1 MKRIIIIILIVMLK
15 NIMFSQ
21 SEIKDTIYNS
31 FIGCKYTIIRDKKP
45 DTLFISID
53 FPTEISVVINNEYDY
68 KNLILKPTEITYV
81 LFTTHDSKLITSPNV
96 EFVVFYEDSAYS
108 DTPSYET
115 RFVIENEKIIEQ
127 YFIDKTKTEI
137 FYFNSKRKYCKNFI
151 LSETRKLVL
160 YPKDNNGS
168 F

>member
-1 MKRIIIIILIVMLK
+1 MKSILITILIVIL
-15 NIMFSQ
+15 NNVLFSQ
-21 SEIKDTIYNS
+21 SEIKDTIQSS

-45 DTLFISID
+45 DTLYISIN
-53 FPTEISVVINNEYDY
+53 FPTEISVVISSEYDY
-68 KNLILKPTEITYV
+68 KNLIFKPTEITYI

-96 EFVVFYEDSAYS
+96 EFVVFFEDSAYS

-127 YFIDKTKTEI
+127 YFIDKTKSDF
-137 FYFNSKRKYCKNFI
+137 FYFNSKRKYCKNFV

-160 YPKDNNGS
+160 FPKEK
-168 F
+168 